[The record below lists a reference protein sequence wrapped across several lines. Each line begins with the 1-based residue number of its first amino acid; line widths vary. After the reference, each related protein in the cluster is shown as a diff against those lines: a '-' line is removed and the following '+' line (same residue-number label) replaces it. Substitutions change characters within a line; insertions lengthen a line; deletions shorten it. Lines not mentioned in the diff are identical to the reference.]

1 MVFGDS
7 EQVVFKGSW
16 FRLVRRTVRDYK
28 FRGWDPSDTIAMWAN
43 VRRGEHN
50 YISVF
55 RDKADF
61 QFDTSFPYE
70 LPVMNATATKLFHT
84 IPEGVERFEE
94 LKQVFPALL
103 LFGDIDESLVAEDAM
118 IREFIGG
125 GIYE

>member
-1 MVFGDS
+1 MFRG
-7 EQVVFKGSW
+7 QIIFKNTW

-28 FRGWDPSDTIAMWAN
+28 FRGTDPVNTIRMWAN

-50 YISVF
+50 NISPF
-55 RDKADF
+55 KSKADY

-70 LPVMNATATKLFHT
+70 LPVMNTTAEALFKS

-103 LFGDIDESLVAEDAM
+103 LFGSIDESMVAADAM

-125 GIYE
+125 GIYEY

>member
-1 MVFGDS
+1 MWPSVRAGEFRWIYDCQ
-7 EQVVFKGSW
+7 EGS
-16 FRLVRRTVRDYK
+16 DYVYN
-28 FRGWDPSDTIAMWAN
+28 SML
-43 VRRGEHN
+43 
-50 YISVF
+50 S
-55 RDKADF
+55 
-61 QFDTSFPYE
+61 YE